1 MSNSLF
7 SVVLKAF
14 RMISMVGMFVGM
26 FMTFGMFG
34 SQWRAAKVGLVLVVP
49 AGFEVGQL
57 VETSLVEKIDKRC
70 TLARL

>member
-14 RMISMVGMFVGM
+14 RMISMVGVFVGM
-26 FMTFGMFG
+26 FVTFGMFG
-34 SQWRAAKVGLVLVVP
+34 SQWRAAKVGLLVVP
-49 AGFEVGQL
+49 AGFKVGQL
-57 VETSLVEKIDKRC
+57 VETSLVEKIDKSC